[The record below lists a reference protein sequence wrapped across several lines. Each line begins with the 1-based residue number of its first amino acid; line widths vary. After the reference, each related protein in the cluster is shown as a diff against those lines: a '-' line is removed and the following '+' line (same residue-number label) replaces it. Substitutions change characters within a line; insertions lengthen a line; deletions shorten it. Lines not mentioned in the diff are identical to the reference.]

1 MSYMYKRG
9 QTGREMFATSTRMN
23 QKNLNN
29 YLDLDVYMHNEINKI
44 FLFNN
49 NYGRENIFIRKGP
62 KYREDMTVQTIGV
75 TLHLSPGCIYCDVI
89 FAIIHIYI
97 VFLKL

>member
-1 MSYMYKRG
+1 MSYMYERG

-49 NYGRENIFIRKGP
+49 NYGRENIFI
-62 KYREDMTVQTIGV
+62 
-75 TLHLSPGCIYCDVI
+75 
-89 FAIIHIYI
+89 
-97 VFLKL
+97 

>member
-1 MSYMYKRG
+1 MYEG
-9 QTGREMFATSTRMN
+9 DQTGRGMFAIYIRMN

-49 NYGRENIFIRKGP
+49 NYGRENISIREDP
-62 KYREDMTVQTIGV
+62 KYQEDMTVQTIGV
-75 TLHLSPGCIYCDVI
+75 TLHLSP
-89 FAIIHIYI
+89 
-97 VFLKL
+97 